1 MNASET
7 SDTMEE
13 VRRIK
18 DQCSLA
24 RLSRTPEE
32 EESHMKEVMKRAE
45 ARLGRLI
52 VTVSASKRQ
61 QEEAAQV

>member
-45 ARLGRLI
+45 ARLGRPI
-52 VTVSASKRQ
+52 VAVDNSRSRKEEVS
-61 QEEAAQV
+61 QV